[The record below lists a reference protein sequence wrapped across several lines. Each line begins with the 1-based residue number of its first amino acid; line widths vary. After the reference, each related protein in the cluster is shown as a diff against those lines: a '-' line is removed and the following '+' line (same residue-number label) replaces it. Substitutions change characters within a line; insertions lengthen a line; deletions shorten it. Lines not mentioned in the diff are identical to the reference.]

1 MHNARRC
8 SFACAF
14 ARGRSKRPFPATA
27 ATTAAAAATAATA
40 ADAADA
46 AAAAGA
52 AAAAALAPL
61 GVQGA
66 AKEEGGHR
74 GTTRRGPPSAGRRS
88 AAEEGVEIR

>member
-40 ADAADA
+40 AD
-46 AAAAGA
+46 A